1 MKKKRTGGVKPFGA
15 LAGVDEVVAFSG
27 VDSRSDIR
35 QEKQYESERGENT
48 LLSQ

>member
-1 MKKKRTGGVKPFGA
+1 MKKKRTDGVKPFGA

-27 VDSRSDIR
+27 EDSRSDIR
-35 QEKQYESERGENT
+35 QEKQYQSEWGENT